1 MSQYAPLTVRAA
13 ALTGLGALCR
23 SYGVSAAGVLRGAG
37 LSPTLEDEPDRR
49 VPAAAVNL
57 ALELAAEACG
67 CDDFGLRLSE
77 LRGLAN
83 LGPIGLIARDEPT
96 IGAALGAI
104 EACLPLHNDALGVRR
119 ERFGDLVALHT
130 AVLMPGPKRQAGD
143 IALAMQ
149 HRILRQL
156 AGAQWQ
162 AEEVLLTRPPPADPA
177 RFRQAL
183 GPRLRFDAESD
194 AIIVRAELLERPN
207 PLADPAFRPYASWL
221 RVGAD
226 PGRAE
231 PMSERVRRVL
241 WLLLPGGRCTG
252 GRMAARLGVSRRTLT
267 RALAAEGTSF
277 LALLDETRRDIAQRQ
292 LASGTRS
299 LAEISDLLGFSGAA
313 AFSTWFRHH
322 HAASPRQWRAA
333 SRAGVS
339 PPDP

>member
-1 MSQYAPLTVRAA
+1 MSQNTLLTVRAA

-23 SYGVSAAGVLRGAG
+23 SYGVSAAGVLRAAG
-37 LSPTLEDEPDRR
+37 LPATLEDEPDRR
-49 VPAAAVNL
+49 VPVAAVNL

-96 IGAALGAI
+96 IGAALAAI
-104 EACLPLHNDALGVRR
+104 EACLPLHNDALAVHR
-119 ERFGDLVALHT
+119 EPLGDLVALHT
-130 AVLMPGPKRQAGD
+130 AVLMPGAKRQAGD

-156 AGAQWQ
+156 AGAHWQ
-162 AEEVLLTRPPPADPA
+162 AEEVLLTRPAPADPA

-183 GPRLRFDAESD
+183 GPRLRFEAESD
-194 AIIVRAELLERPN
+194 AIIVRAELLARPN

-226 PGRAE
+226 PGRGE
-231 PMSERVRRVL
+231 PMAERVRRVL
-241 WLLLPGGRCTG
+241 WLLLPGGRCT
-252 GRMAARLGVSRRTLT
+252 AAHVADRLGVSRRTLT
-267 RALAAEGTSF
+267 RALEAEGTRF

-292 LASGTRS
+292 LGSGTRS
-299 LAEISDLLGFSGAA
+299 LAEISDILGFSGAA

-322 HAASPRQWRAA
+322 HGTSPRRWRAA
-333 SRAGVS
+333 QRISQRV
-339 PPDP
+339 P